1 MQISSRVYL
10 IASGHAGCSITHPND
25 CNAYA
30 VRCGNRYF
38 VIDAGVGVSTELIS
52 DQMKQDGICPEAIE
66 GLLLTHGHLDHSGGA
81 HSLQRGLGMP
91 VFASVETARAL
102 EAGDEDAISLALA
115 KRSGVYESNFQFLA
129 CPVSRKLNGGETWT
143 LGDCQVTALRTPGH
157 ARDMLTYIIE
167 SPEGVLA
174 FPGDTVFHDGK
185 VLLSGTW
192 DCDPAAYDASLR
204 ALATFNID
212 GLYPGHGIWSV
223 HDGKRHLRASLGFL
237 DRLLLPPNLF

>member
-10 IASGHAGCSITHPND
+10 IASGHAGCSLTHPND

-30 VRCGNRYF
+30 VRCGSRYF
-38 VIDAGVGVSTELIS
+38 LIDAGVGVRTELLR
-52 DQMKQDGICPEAIE
+52 DGLKQDGICVEAIE
-66 GLLLTHGHLDHSGGA
+66 ALLLTHGHLDHSGGA
-81 HSLQRGLGMP
+81 YSLHQSSGMP

-102 EAGDEDAISLALA
+102 ETGDEEAISLALA
-115 KRSGVYESNFQFLA
+115 KRSGVYESSFQFLA
-129 CPVSRKLNGGETWT
+129 CPVSRKLNGGENWT
-143 LGDCQVTALRTPGH
+143 AGDCQITALRTPGH
-157 ARDMLTYIIE
+157 ARDMLTYIVD

-192 DCDPAAYDASLR
+192 DCDPAACDTSLR
-204 ALATFNID
+204 ALAALNID
-212 GLYPGHGIWSV
+212 GLYPGHGIWTV
-223 HDGKRHLRASLGFL
+223 HEGKRHLRTSMGFL